1 MWVNDSFY
9 FCGVKSL
16 EVGGIIMF
24 WFIIGIVI
32 ALLGGFIILSAQ
44 RHVMNVIGGII
55 QTILSL
61 F

>member
-1 MWVNDSFY
+1 
-9 FCGVKSL
+9 
-16 EVGGIIMF
+16 MF

-32 ALLGGFIILSAQ
+32 ALLGGFIVLSAL
-44 RHVMNVIGGII
+44 RLVMNVIGGII

>member
-1 MWVNDSFY
+1 MTKT
-9 FCGVKSL
+9 G
-16 EVGGIIMF
+16 GGIIMF

-32 ALLGGFIILSAQ
+32 ALLGGFIVLSAL
-44 RHVMNVIGGII
+44 RLVMNVIGWII

>member
-32 ALLGGFIILSAQ
+32 ALLGGFIVLLAM
-44 RHVMNVIGGII
+44 RFVLNVISWII
-55 QTILSL
+55 QAILSL